1 MKEVKHVAK
10 KVKFTLAEILA
21 LAAHNVSQTI
31 SPKPCEDVL
40 ETFQNLFKEKAFEM
54 LQSKNTLLLTIGP
67 LVTTDNVGIYSQD
80 IRSILDYVEEK
91 MQTHFEFN
99 YGILM
104 YISKNEIY
112 SIFLPH

>member
-10 KVKFTLAEILA
+10 KAKFTQEEIVA
-21 LAAHNVSQTI
+21 LAVHNVSATI
-31 SPKPCEDVL
+31 SPRPREDVL

-54 LQSKNTLLLTIGP
+54 LQSQNALLLTIGP
-67 LVTTDNVGIYSQD
+67 LVTTDNIGIYSKD

-99 YGILM
+99 YGLLM
-104 YISKNEIY
+104 HITKNEIY